1 MKLSK
6 KFKVLDS
13 NKKNFTKN
21 EIAERKEVE
30 RLAADGFDPMQVTPP
45 NHLNSVAK
53 YEYRRIIND
62 VQKLPL
68 RNLDRAMLESYC
80 LWYSVFKETSQK
92 LNEQGITVKDE
103 DGNFIE
109 HPLIRTL
116 EKATKNIRSTA
127 SELGLTVDSRL
138 RIYVPKETEKKETLK
153 DLFG

>member
-1 MKLSK
+1 MSK
-6 KFKVLDS
+6 KFKVIDN

-21 EIAERKEVE
+21 EIADRKEGE
-30 RLAADGFDPMQVTPP
+30 RLASDGFAPMQPTPP
-45 NHLNSVAK
+45 KHLNGVAR
-53 YEYRRIIND
+53 YEYKRIIND

-92 LNEQGITVKDE
+92 LNEQGITIEDE
-103 DGNFIE
+103 NGNFIE

-116 EKATKNIRSTA
+116 EKATRNIRSAA

-138 RIYVPKETEKKETLK
+138 RIYIPKETEKKETLK
-153 DLFG
+153 DIFA